1 MIELNEIQQAIHKQ
15 YPRYDLFMNEQDP
28 QQLLMNYSDIHE
40 IKEVISRRRITINE
54 MNDIYSTDTFS
65 PGIDY
70 FAKWLSFFNKFS
82 NLNKTMP
89 TDTIEWVSVHLYSK
103 YCHFYFAD
111 LKVIFEQFLETK
123 RGKFYG
129 SVDAVC
135 IMSGFLHYDLDRKR
149 IMDQAKEKL
158 QAEKQV
164 WYKNRLDE
172 LHYEVYAEIEMKH
185 PDWETEQKVAHREKV
200 VRQRMQEEA
209 QKQFPL

>member
-1 MIELNEIQQAIHKQ
+1 MIELNEIQQAIHDK
-15 YPRYDLFMNEQDP
+15 YPSYDLFMKEQDP
-28 QQLLMNYSDIHE
+28 QQLLVNYSDIHE
-40 IKEVISRRRITINE
+40 IKEVISKRRITIKE
-54 MNDIYSTDTFS
+54 MQDIYSTDTFS

-89 TDTIEWVSVHLYSK
+89 PDTIEWVSVHLNSK

-135 IMSGFLHYDLDRKR
+135 IMSGFLSYDLDRKR
-149 IMDQAKEKL
+149 IMDQAKEQKV
-158 QAEKQV
+158 AERKV
-164 WYKNRLDE
+164 WYNQRLLELNR
-172 LHYEVYAEIEMKH
+172 EVFNDIETKH
-185 PDWETEQKVAHREKV
+185 PDWDDRKRLAHREQV
-200 VRQRMQEEA
+200 VRQRIQEEE
-209 QKQFPL
+209 KKLFP